1 MGTTQKYSLRWND
14 FSLNV
19 ATTFRDLHSQHV
31 SKYILSGGAIYYFV
45 WWNCVYLMEFC
56 NEKLECWM
64 KMMLLIDMESD
75 FGTLTWSSLPAL
87 LDDGKDFEFK
97 HQRQWERVLPRC
109 VSSVG
114 CPVWRTRATAETRAW
129 LSPTWPAQAGDNHQS
144 TQPTLSTLST
154 PDNPTMKSNILIEI
168 FLLLV
173 KCTLSL
179 LSLSY
184 CFNSITDSPV
194 HSCQLRWK
202 NSHFCWIVWN
212 PLILISVCIV
222 KLNCG

>member
-45 WWNCVYLMEFC
+45 WWNCVNLMEFC

-114 CPVWRTRATAETRAW
+114 CPVWRTRATAAETRAW
-129 LSPTWPAQAGDNHQS
+129 LSQTSTGRWQSSEYAANTPHSPHQ
-144 TQPTLSTLST
+144 TIQ
-154 PDNPTMKSNILIEI
+154 
-168 FLLLV
+168 
-173 KCTLSL
+173 
-179 LSLSY
+179 
-184 CFNSITDSPV
+184 
-194 HSCQLRWK
+194 Q
-202 NSHFCWIVWN
+202 WN
-212 PLILISVCIV
+212 QTF
-222 KLNCG
+222 

>member
-1 MGTTQKYSLRWND
+1 MRNLSVEWKWCYWLIWKVTLALWHGVVFQPCWMMAKI
-14 FSLNV
+14 LNLNIRDSESACCRGVLAVLV
-19 ATTFRDLHSQHV
+19 ARCDAHAPQQQRQEPGSHRPGQHRQVTIIRVRSQH
-31 SKYILSGGAIYYFV
+31 
-45 WWNCVYLMEFC
+45 
-56 NEKLECWM
+56 
-64 KMMLLIDMESD
+64 
-75 FGTLTWSSLPAL
+75 
-87 LDDGKDFEFK
+87 
-97 HQRQWERVLPRC
+97 
-109 VSSVG
+109 
-114 CPVWRTRATAETRAW
+114 
-129 LSPTWPAQAGDNHQS
+129 
-144 TQPTLSTLST
+144 STLST